1 MDAMQAGQFEEAAR
15 LFEKA
20 LSQRPYDV
28 PSHFGLAVA
37 AMHLGDIRRARKQ
50 LELAEEN
57 STTPAS
63 RAIYAA
69 KLRHLKSLN

>member
-1 MDAMQAGQFEEAAR
+1 MQAGQFEEAAR

-28 PSHFGLAVA
+28 PSHFELAIA
-37 AMHLGDIRRARKQ
+37 ASHLGDLRRARKQ
-50 LELAEEN
+50 LELAEKN
-57 STTPAS
+57 STTPES

-69 KLRHLKSLN
+69 KLRHLESSN

>member
-1 MDAMQAGQFEEAAR
+1 MQAGQYADAAH

-20 LSQRPYDV
+20 LSERPYDV
-28 PSHFGLAVA
+28 PSHFELAIA
-37 AMHLGDIRRARKQ
+37 AMHLGDMRRARKQ
-50 LELAEEN
+50 LELAEKN
-57 STTPAS
+57 STTPES